1 MAVHT
6 TRPSSEDTA
15 KPPAARIVLAV
26 RSRPRR
32 ALILSVA
39 ALVIVTVVGYGGAAA
54 YTGNDVPRGT
64 DVSGVHIGGLSER
77 AAMERLDQRLGP
89 RAAQPLRVRVRG
101 QDVTLDPAKAG
112 LSLDSRA
119 TVDAALEGRFGF
131 VSVFSAIFGG
141 REITPQV
148 RMDETRFAA
157 ALGQINKRIGTP
169 VREGAVKFRGTTPEP
184 VLPQPG
190 TGLDA
195 RAAAAPIKAAFLAA
209 LRGKPTTPELQTSPL
224 QPKADANE
232 IRQVAAGPARVA
244 VSGPVTLAVD
254 GKRVTVEPRSFAPH
268 LVFAPDDSGKVSPRI
283 DGPGLARELGTR
295 LRDLE
300 RPARDATFKVKSG
313 KLRLVPSTEGRGVD
327 SRALGDAVAGT
338 VLRPQGREVNV
349 PMTVDK
355 PRVAT
360 DQARNMGI
368 KQKISSFTTRH
379 PCCAPRV
386 KNIHTIAD
394 ILDGYIVRPG
404 ETFSLNGI
412 VGKRDKARGFVEA
425 PMILNGRYVDD
436 VGGGISQFATT
447 MFNAVFFGGLQDV
460 QHTPH
465 SYYISRYPAG
475 RESTVSFPQPDFR
488 WRNDSPY
495 GVLVDTA
502 YTDTSLTVSFWST
515 KRYDVESTSSEKYA
529 IKSFESKTESGPKC
543 IPMPGAE
550 GFQIDV
556 WRIFKQNGK
565 EVRRQKFHTTYEAE
579 PRITCR

>member
-39 ALVIVTVVGYGGAAA
+39 ALVIVTAVGYGGAAVYA
-54 YTGNDVPRGT
+54 GTGVPRGT
-64 DVSGVHIGGLSER
+64 SVVGVDIGGLSER
-77 AAMERLDQRLGP
+77 SAVERLERELGP
-89 RAAQPLRVRVRG
+89 RAAQPLQVRVQGRE
-101 QDVTLDPAKAG
+101 VTLEPAEAG

-119 TVDAALEGRFGF
+119 TVDAALQGGFGF
-131 VSVFSAIFGG
+131 TSVFSAVFGG

-148 RMDETRFAA
+148 RIDETRFAA
-157 ALGQINKRIGTP
+157 TLGQINKRIGTS
-169 VREGAVKFRGTTPEP
+169 VREGAVKFRGTTPET

-195 RAAAAPIKAAFLAA
+195 RAAAGPIKAAFLAV
-209 LRGKPTTPELQTSPL
+209 LEGKSTIPELQTSPL
-224 QPKADANE
+224 KPKADANE
-232 IRQVAAGPARVA
+232 IRRVAAGPAQVA
-244 VSGPVTLAVD
+244 MSGPVALVVD
-254 GKRVTVEPRSFAPH
+254 GERITVAPRSFAPY
-268 LVFAPDDSGKVSPRI
+268 LVFAPDQAGRVSPRV

-295 LRDLE
+295 LRALE
-300 RPARDATFKVKSG
+300 RPARDATFDVKSG
-313 KLRLVPSTEGRGVD
+313 KLALVPSVVGRAVD
-327 SRALGDAVAGT
+327 ARALGDAVAGA
-338 VLRPQGREVNV
+338 VLRPQGREVTL

-360 DQARNMGI
+360 DQARNLGI

-386 KNIHTIAD
+386 KNIHTIAG

-412 VGKRDKARGFVEA
+412 VGNRDKPRRIVEA

-502 YTDTSLTVSFWST
+502 YTDTSVTVSFWST
-515 KRYDVESTSSEKYA
+515 KRYEIESKRSGKYA

>member
-1 MAVHT
+1 V
-6 TRPSSEDTA
+6 

-39 ALVIVTVVGYGGAAA
+39 ALVIVTVVGYGSAAA

-64 DVSGVHIGGLSER
+64 EVSGVDIGGLSER
-77 AAMERLDQRLGP
+77 AAVERLDQRLGP

-119 TVDAALEGRFGF
+119 TVDAAMEGRFGF
-131 VSVFSAIFGG
+131 VSVFSAVFGG

-148 RMDETRFAA
+148 RMDEARFAA

-184 VLPQPG
+184 VLPQQG

-195 RAAAAPIKAAFLAA
+195 RAAAAPIKAAFLAV
-209 LRGKPTTPELQTSPL
+209 LKGKPTTPELQTSPL
-224 QPKADANE
+224 RPKADANE

-254 GKRVTVEPRSFAPH
+254 GKRVTVQPRSFAPH

-295 LRDLE
+295 LRGLE

-313 KLRLVPSTEGRGVD
+313 KLRLVPSVEGRAVD
-327 SRALGDAVAGT
+327 ARALGDAVAGA

-360 DQARNMGI
+360 GQAGNMGI

-515 KRYDVESTSSEKYA
+515 ERYDVESKSSEKYA